1 MLTLALL
8 ATLVGFGLLVVAL
21 ITANFWLAV
30 ACIIVC
36 VVGLIILLVDIL
48 RAGRGGGSDDEPL
61 FTIRDRESERS
72 APLHDASDDAPAAA
86 QSAAVVAP
94 PVPAEA
100 PDAPVDDSVSG
111 LGSLVAADP
120 VPHVDVG
127 DAGAP
132 DSGALDL
139 AEPDAPHDLDAAQA
153 DEPVTGDAND
163 YIRSVTGSF
172 PTPSGA
178 SPSGAWPMS
187 AEPVPAETA
196 ASGPI
201 PTVDSGPDTGPI
213 RSLSPYVGRRRRG
226 LAPEGGPADNEPADN
241 ELAADA
247 SGPADEV
254 APEQSAPESEAPESA
269 APAAQPE
276 RTFVV
281 HDNTGPL
288 PKITF
293 VGDDE

>member
-36 VVGLIILLVDIL
+36 VVGLIVLLVDIL

-72 APLHDASDDAPAAA
+72 SPLHDASDDA
-86 QSAAVVAP
+86 QSAAVVA

-111 LGSLVAADP
+111 LGSLVATDP
-120 VPHVDVG
+120 VPHVDVV

-139 AEPDAPHDLDAAQA
+139 AEPDAPHDLDAAQS

-163 YIRSVTGSF
+163 YIKSVTGTF
-172 PTPSGA
+172 PSQ
-178 SPSGAWPMS
+178 SGAWPVS
-187 AEPVPAETA
+187 AEPVPADTA
-196 ASGPI
+196 DSGPI
-201 PTVDSGPDTGPI
+201 PAVDAGPDTGPI

-226 LAPEGGPADNEPADN
+226 LAPEGGPADGDP
-241 ELAADA
+241 AADA

-254 APEQSAPESEAPESA
+254 APDQNAPESDDAPESE